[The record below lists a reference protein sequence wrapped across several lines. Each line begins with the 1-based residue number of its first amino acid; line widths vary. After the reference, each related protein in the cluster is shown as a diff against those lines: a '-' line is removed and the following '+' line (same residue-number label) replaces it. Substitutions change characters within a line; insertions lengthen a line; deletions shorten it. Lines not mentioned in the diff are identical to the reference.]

1 MSQKSSCELY
11 FYNLQ
16 LLFFDSEGIC
26 IEFLLSEMSEEGE
39 EERMGKNK
47 GKELTIDIVVDIVG
61 NMLIAIGVYNFAANS
76 GFPVAGISGIALIF
90 YHLFGLPIGVMT
102 VVLNIPIIL
111 LCYKLLG
118 KEFLLRSL
126 KTMIIAWPLMD
137 IVAPMLPVYSG
148 DRMLSAIC
156 VGVFSGLGYA
166 LIYLRNSSTGGAD
179 FIIMSIRA
187 LKPHLSI
194 GKIAFITDV
203 VIVGLG
209 GVLFGDTDSIIYGL
223 ILTYILS
230 TVVDKVMYGIDA
242 GKMTLVVTDHSKEV
256 AEKIDELTARGC
268 TFLRGVG
275 SYSGEEKMVV
285 MCACSNK
292 EMHKVQK
299 AVKEVDN
306 RAFLIMME
314 SNEVRGE
321 GFKPH

>member
-1 MSQKSSCELY
+1 M
-11 FYNLQ
+11 
-16 LLFFDSEGIC
+16 LFFDSEGIC

-39 EERMGKNK
+39 EERMGKSK
-47 GKELTIDIVVDIVG
+47 GKELAIDIVVDIVG

-306 RAFLIMME
+306 HAFLIMME

>member
-1 MSQKSSCELY
+1 MEIRK
-11 FYNLQ
+11 
-16 LLFFDSEGIC
+16 
-26 IEFLLSEMSEEGE
+26 EESME
-39 EERMGKNK
+39 KNK
-47 GKELTIDIVVDIVG
+47 VKEFAIDILVDIVG
-61 NMLIAIGVYNFAANS
+61 NLLIAIGVYNFAANS
-76 GFPVAGISGIALIF
+76 GFPVAGISGIAMIF
-90 YHLFGLPIGVMT
+90 YHLFGLPIGTMT
-102 VVLNIPIIL
+102 IILNIPIVIM
-111 LCYKLLG
+111 CYKLLG
-118 KEFLLRSL
+118 RGFLLRSL

-137 IVAPMLPVYSG
+137 YVAPMLPVYSG

>member
-1 MSQKSSCELY
+1 
-11 FYNLQ
+11 
-16 LLFFDSEGIC
+16 
-26 IEFLLSEMSEEGE
+26 
-39 EERMGKNK
+39 MGKSK
-47 GKELTIDIVVDIVG
+47 GKELAIDIVVDIVG

-299 AVKEVDN
+299 AVKEVDD

>member
-1 MSQKSSCELY
+1 
-11 FYNLQ
+11 
-16 LLFFDSEGIC
+16 
-26 IEFLLSEMSEEGE
+26 MSEEGE
-39 EERMGKNK
+39 EERMGKSK
-47 GKELTIDIVVDIVG
+47 GKELAIDIVVDIVG

-126 KTMIIAWPLMD
+126 KTMIIASPLMD

-306 RAFLIMME
+306 HAFLIMME

>member
-1 MSQKSSCELY
+1 MK
-11 FYNLQ
+11 
-16 LLFFDSEGIC
+16 
-26 IEFLLSEMSEEGE
+26 
-39 EERMGKNK
+39 KNK
-47 GKELTIDIVVDIVG
+47 GKELTIDIAADIVG

-102 VVLNIPIIL
+102 VVLNIPIVL
-111 LCYKLLG
+111 MCYKLLG
-118 KEFLLRSL
+118 KDFLLRSL
-126 KTMIIAWPLMD
+126 RTMIIAWPLMD

-179 FIIMSIRA
+179 FIIMSVRA

-242 GKMTLVVTDHSKEV
+242 GKMTLIVTDHSKEV
-256 AEKIDELTARGC
+256 AAKIDEMTERGC

-275 SYSGEEKMVV
+275 SYSGEDKMVV

-292 EMHKVQK
+292 EMHKVHK

-306 RAFLIMME
+306 RAFLITME

>member
-1 MSQKSSCELY
+1 
-11 FYNLQ
+11 
-16 LLFFDSEGIC
+16 
-26 IEFLLSEMSEEGE
+26 MSEEGE
-39 EERMGKNK
+39 EERMGKSK
-47 GKELTIDIVVDIVG
+47 GKELAIDIVVDIVG

-256 AEKIDELTARGC
+256 AAKIDEMTERGC

-299 AVKEVDN
+299 AVKEVDD

>member
-1 MSQKSSCELY
+1 M
-11 FYNLQ
+11 
-16 LLFFDSEGIC
+16 LFFDSEGIC

-39 EERMGKNK
+39 EERMGKIK
-47 GKELTIDIVVDIVG
+47 GKELAIDIVVDIVG

>member
-1 MSQKSSCELY
+1 M
-11 FYNLQ
+11 
-16 LLFFDSEGIC
+16 LFFDSEGIC

-39 EERMGKNK
+39 EERMGKIK
-47 GKELTIDIVVDIVG
+47 GKELAIDIVVDIVG

-102 VVLNIPIIL
+102 VVLNVPIIL

>member
-1 MSQKSSCELY
+1 MKT
-11 FYNLQ
+11 
-16 LLFFDSEGIC
+16 
-26 IEFLLSEMSEEGE
+26 
-39 EERMGKNK
+39 NK
-47 GKELTIDIVVDIVG
+47 AKELAIDIGVDIVG

-90 YHLFGLPIGVMT
+90 YHLFGLPIGIMT

-118 KEFLLRSL
+118 KDFLLRSL

-137 IVAPMLPVYSG
+137 IVAPMLPVYNG

-166 LIYLRNSSTGGAD
+166 MIYLRNSSTGGAD
-179 FIIMSIRA
+179 FIIMSVRA

-203 VIVGLG
+203 IIVGLG

-256 AEKIDELTARGC
+256 AAKIDELTERGC

-306 RAFLIMME
+306 RAFLVTME

>member
-1 MSQKSSCELY
+1 
-11 FYNLQ
+11 
-16 LLFFDSEGIC
+16 
-26 IEFLLSEMSEEGE
+26 
-39 EERMGKNK
+39 MGKSK
-47 GKELTIDIVVDIVG
+47 GKELAMDLVADVVG

-102 VVLNIPIIL
+102 VVLNIPIVL

-118 KEFLLRSL
+118 KEFLLKSL

-166 LIYLRNSSTGGAD
+166 MIYLRNSSTGGAD

-187 LKPHLSI
+187 IKPHLSI
-194 GKIAFITDV
+194 GKIAFATDV

-209 GVLFGDTDSIIYGL
+209 GYLFGDTESVIYGM

-256 AEKIDELTARGC
+256 AEKIDEMTERGC

-292 EMHKVQK
+292 EMHKVHK

-306 RAFLIMME
+306 RAFVITME

>member
-1 MSQKSSCELY
+1 M
-11 FYNLQ
+11 
-16 LLFFDSEGIC
+16 I
-26 IEFLLSEMSEEGE
+26 EEGE
-39 EERMGKNK
+39 EEEMERSK
-47 GKELTIDIVVDIVG
+47 GKELAIDILVDIVG

-102 VVLNIPIIL
+102 VVLNIPIIIM
-111 LCYKLLG
+111 CYKLLG

-126 KTMIIAWPLMD
+126 KTMIIASRLMD

-256 AEKIDELTARGC
+256 AERIDELTARGC

-306 RAFLIMME
+306 HAFLIMME

>member
-1 MSQKSSCELY
+1 
-11 FYNLQ
+11 
-16 LLFFDSEGIC
+16 
-26 IEFLLSEMSEEGE
+26 MSEEGE
-39 EERMGKNK
+39 EERMGKSK
-47 GKELTIDIVVDIVG
+47 GKELATDIVVDIVG

>member
-1 MSQKSSCELY
+1 MIQE
-11 FYNLQ
+11 
-16 LLFFDSEGIC
+16 SEGNI
-26 IEFLLSEMSEEGE
+26 
-39 EERMGKNK
+39 MGKSK
-47 GKELTIDIVVDIVG
+47 GKELAMDLVADVAG

-90 YHLFGLPIGVMT
+90 YHLFGVPIGVMT
-102 VVLNIPIIL
+102 VVLNIPIVL

-118 KEFLLRSL
+118 KEFLLKSL

-148 DRMLSAIC
+148 ERMLSAIC

-166 LIYLRNSSTGGAD
+166 MIYLRNSSTGGAD

-187 LKPHLSI
+187 IKPHLSI
-194 GKIAFITDV
+194 GKIAFATDV

-209 GVLFGDTDSIIYGL
+209 GYLFGDTDSVIYGM

-256 AEKIDELTARGC
+256 AEKVDEMTERGC

-292 EMHKVQK
+292 EMHKVHK

-306 RAFLIMME
+306 RAFVITME

>member
-1 MSQKSSCELY
+1 
-11 FYNLQ
+11 
-16 LLFFDSEGIC
+16 
-26 IEFLLSEMSEEGE
+26 MSEEGE
-39 EERMGKNK
+39 EERMGKIK
-47 GKELTIDIVVDIVG
+47 GKELAIDIVVDIVG

-126 KTMIIAWPLMD
+126 KTMIIASPLMD

>member
-1 MSQKSSCELY
+1 M
-11 FYNLQ
+11 
-16 LLFFDSEGIC
+16 I
-26 IEFLLSEMSEEGE
+26 EEGE
-39 EERMGKNK
+39 EEEMERSK
-47 GKELTIDIVVDIVG
+47 GKELAIDILVDIVG

-102 VVLNIPIIL
+102 VVLNIPIIIM
-111 LCYKLLG
+111 CYKLLG

>member
-1 MSQKSSCELY
+1 
-11 FYNLQ
+11 
-16 LLFFDSEGIC
+16 
-26 IEFLLSEMSEEGE
+26 MSEEGE
-39 EERMGKNK
+39 EERMGKIK
-47 GKELTIDIVVDIVG
+47 GKELAIDIVVDIVG

-306 RAFLIMME
+306 HAFLIMME